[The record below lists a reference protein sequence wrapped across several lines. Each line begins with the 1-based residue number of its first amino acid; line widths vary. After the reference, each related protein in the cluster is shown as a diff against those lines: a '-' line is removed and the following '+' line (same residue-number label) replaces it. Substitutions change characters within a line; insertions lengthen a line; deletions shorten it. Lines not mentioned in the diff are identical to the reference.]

1 MDDWHWLKKTEA
13 RYKCWSKVWRSRP
26 SAQREREEE
35 KIKGG
40 VEVVARSSKGKGM
53 PVERTRVKSETE

>member
-40 VEVVARSSKGKGM
+40 GGGSSEVVEGKGDAC
-53 PVERTRVKSETE
+53 